1 MIKTIAHL
9 ADIHI
14 RKTPTRN
21 AEYQE
26 VFDKLIASLQQQKPD
41 RIALVGDLVNDYLD
55 LQGEQLIMA
64 HKFLNELAAI
74 APVRITRGNH
84 DFRRNNMKRVDSIKA
99 IVETLNNP
107 NVVYYDSTGF
117 FDDENVTWVVWHHG
131 DPKNNPWKTREGKRV
146 IKDRVINARIY
157 IDLFHDPITGC
168 RSATDFEMKSS
179 SYYKI
184 SDFKGDFSF
193 FGDIHRLQYLDKDRK
208 KAYCSSLIPQSVD
221 EGDDAFHG
229 YLLWDV
235 LNLKQITAEI
245 EIPNNYSFK
254 NIRLTPYTDFDDL
267 DIEIDNPTD
276 FMKVR
281 LIWATLPQTRNNEN
295 ERKVVAYFKS
305 ITGVMSV
312 SHKNEYL
319 ENDKVELNES
329 VTLENV
335 SDEAVQQEIFRE
347 YLDKIGAEESVIND
361 VLALDV
367 EILKEIEIEDN
378 ASIEWGIVKFGAT
391 NFMSYGELNID
402 WRDMEGLFQITG
414 RNTAGKTTIMKI
426 ITYLLYNKTLE
437 TETRKKYGDSRFVN
451 NRNGATFC
459 EAYMVMEANGEYF
472 GIKRKTVIEKKR
484 DGTLNGAPTTLNYY
498 LLTAPDDE
506 MTEDNLIEKLDEDR
520 RVQTQKLI
528 TSVIGNYDNFMRVVM
543 TTSDTLNNILSS
555 DMADFIDAILLDSGL
570 DIFDKKLA
578 GYKTYEKRVNAI
590 SRITCN
596 VEATLAQNT
605 TLAEET
611 NTLTEEI
618 EKIEMVKL
626 PATQGSISK
635 GRVYIETLTKK
646 LFKID
651 PEIYN
656 LNVDDTKEDIGIHNQ
671 KIDEHRARVRV
682 VEDSMKPLLETYD
695 EKRLNDL
702 LEKKEEHKQVVH
714 DKKTL
719 IWEDKQHKAE
729 CEHQIEL
736 LNGKIFILKRDGKAK
751 REEVLELKDSKIC
764 PTCGQQVD
772 ANHQEH
778 INEKIEKIRVEMYGF
793 KDEIEKHE
801 AEILASWKPAI
812 ESCVTNTVTINEE
825 IVKLDLEMEDVLVN
839 IGELT
844 NQKNDVEKRKELQT
858 ELNQLPTL
866 IQNEELK
873 ISILQQKIDSHIN
886 MLEQITK
893 NQKIEKGIVAAKE
906 RVVILE
912 GEESEYKEDIFI
924 RKTAIGEKGQKIK
937 NNNTL
942 ISEFEQQEYRDM
954 VMGLYKKCVHRDG
967 IPRELLSNYIIPKIN
982 VALQDILG
990 VADFMVWLDQDDLRP
1005 KLVYHSR
1012 PQAIIDC
1019 IGGSGKERT
1028 FSALPIKM
1036 ALNQINVKAKPTI
1049 FLLDETMGKL
1059 DEEGSVEEFIEMLQ
1073 IIKTKVKKLL
1083 VIEHKYEINPDYLI
1097 TVQLDD
1103 DGISS
1108 AELV

>member
-21 AEYQE
+21 TEYQE
-26 VFDKLIASLQQQKPD
+26 VFDKLIESLKEQKPD

-64 HKFLNELAAI
+64 HKFLNALAAI

-84 DFRRNNMKRVDSIKA
+84 DCRKKNLKRVDSIKA

-107 NVVYYDSTGF
+107 NVIYYDGTGF
-117 FDDENVTWVVWHHG
+117 FDDENVTWAVWHHG
-131 DPKNNPWKTREGKRV
+131 DPKNNPWKTREGKKV
-146 IKDRVINARIY
+146 IKERVINARIY

-184 SDFKGDFSF
+184 TDFKGDYSF
-193 FGDIHRLQYLDKDRK
+193 FGDIHRFQYLDKDKK

-229 YLLWDV
+229 YLLWDI
-235 LNLKQITAEI
+235 LKQTTAEI

-276 FMKVR
+276 YMKVR
-281 LIWATLPQTRNNEN
+281 LLWGTLPQTRNNEN
-295 ERKVVAYFKS
+295 ERKVVQYFKAIEG
-305 ITGVMSV
+305 ITSV
-312 SHKNEYL
+312 SHKNEFL

-335 SDEAVQQEIFRE
+335 SDEAVQQEIFKE
-347 YLDKIGAEESVIND
+347 YLDKIGAEESVVND

-378 ASIEWGIVKFGAT
+378 ANIEWGIIKFGGK
-391 NFMSYGELNID
+391 NFMSYGELDVD
-402 WRDMEGLFQITG
+402 WRDMDGLYQITG

-437 TETRKKYGDSRFVN
+437 TETRKKFGDSRFVN
-451 NRNGATFC
+451 NRNDAKFC

-472 GIKRKTVIEKKR
+472 GIKRKTVIERKR
-484 DGTLNGAPTTLNYY
+484 DGTINGAPTTLNYY
-498 LLTAPDDE
+498 LLTDPDEE
-506 MTEDNLIEKLDEDR
+506 MTDDNLVEKLDEDR

-528 TSVIGNYDNFMRVVM
+528 TSVIGSYDNFMRVVM

-590 SRITCN
+590 SRVTCN
-596 VEATLAQNT
+596 IEATLAQNT
-605 TLAEET
+605 TLTEEI
-611 NTLTEEI
+611 NVLTEEI
-618 EKIEMVKL
+618 EKIETVKL
-626 PATQGSISK
+626 PATQDSLSK
-635 GRVYIETLTKK
+635 GRDYIEKLTKS

-656 LNVDDTKEDIGIHNQ
+656 LNVDDAKEDIGIHNT
-671 KIDEHRARVRV
+671 KIDEQKARMKV
-682 VEDSMKPLLETYD
+682 VEGAIAPLRESYD
-695 EKRLNDL
+695 EERLNEL
-702 LEKKEEHKQVVH
+702 LEKKENHKQTVY
-714 DKKTL
+714 DKNIL
-719 IWEDKQHKAE
+719 IKEEQRAKADHQ
-729 CEHQIEL
+729 HQIEL
-736 LNGKIFILKRDGKAK
+736 LNGKIHVLKRDGKAK
-751 REEVLELKDSKIC
+751 KDEILELKGSKIC
-764 PTCGQQVD
+764 PTCGQLVAED
-772 ANHQEH
+772 HQEH
-778 INEKIEKIRVEMYGF
+778 INEKIERLETEMYGF
-793 KDEIEKHE
+793 RDEIEKHE
-801 AEILASWKPAI
+801 SEKENTWTPTI
-812 ESCVTNTVTINEE
+812 EGCDITMENINKE
-825 IVKLDLEMEDVLVN
+825 IVKLGLEMEGVMVE

-844 NQKNDVEKRKELQT
+844 NQKNDVEKRRELQT

-873 ISILQQKIDSHIN
+873 ISILQQKIDSHEN

-906 RVVILE
+906 RVRILALEE
-912 GEESEYKEDIFI
+912 GDHKEDIFI
-924 RKTAIGEKGQKIK
+924 RKTTIGEKGQKIK
-937 NNNTL
+937 DNNTL

-967 IPRELLSNYIIPKIN
+967 IPRELLSNHIIPKIN
-982 VALQDILG
+982 IVLQNVLSVAE
-990 VADFMVWLDQDDLRP
+990 FMVWLDQDDLRP
-1005 KLVYHSR
+1005 KLVYNSR
-1012 PQAIIDC
+1012 PNAVIDC
-1019 IGGSGKERT
+1019 ISGSGKERT
-1028 FSALPIKM
+1028 FSAIVIKI

-1049 FLLDETMGKL
+1049 FLLDEVMGKL
-1059 DEEGSVEEFIEMLQ
+1059 DEEGSVDEFIEMLQ
-1073 IIKTKVKKLL
+1073 IIKTNVKKML

-1097 TVQLDD
+1097 NVQVDD